1 MTFWVSGTTA
11 GVDATAVVALADLGV
26 DGAVAVADPEL
37 AQAAAFSRNDSIKVC
52 LKNSIAK
59 TLRAFKVTVFRALSL
74 DRKVANVLSKNM

>member
-11 GVDATAVVALADLGV
+11 SVDATAVVALADLGV

-59 TLRAFKVTVFRALSL
+59 KTKSFERYSFSCNVTGPKSSQCFV
-74 DRKVANVLSKNM
+74 